1 MKVPLALGFLCL
13 ATLLPAAGPPDGLEA
28 EILRLSDQVGEIA
41 GRERGLLDQADLL
54 RRRIRLD
61 EAVIRRAEAESQ
73 ALKAR
78 RAEALRAEEEAAGRQ
93 RRAEAYLKVRVRQQY
108 ALGLL
113 QEYRLLFTVRSTEDV
128 RTAGLYLGALSRR
141 DAARLKEFQELRRK
155 REATRRNLEALER
168 DLRTRTE
175 EAEREK
181 AALEGEQRR
190 LSELLRR
197 IQGERSAAERSL
209 AERLEAARAMD
220 RYLNDLEFRRRVEV
234 FSRNMGEAE
243 GSLPMPC
250 EGSVVRGFGDYVHP
264 RFKTRVPHPGLD
276 IRAALGAPVRA
287 VFDGTVEYA
296 GWLSGYGYTVI
307 LRHPGGFFTVYA
319 HLDQVS
325 VPAGKVVAEGERVG
339 NVGEDAATGTAALYF
354 ELRRGGR
361 ALDPAPWF
369 AGGSHE
375 R

>member
-1 MKVPLALGFLCL
+1 MKAPAALIFLGL

-28 EILRLSDQVGEIA
+28 EIQRLSDQVGEIA

-61 EAVIRRAEAESQ
+61 EAVIRKAEGERRALE
-73 ALKAR
+73 AR
-78 RAEALRAEEEAAGRQ
+78 RAEALRAEEEAALRQ
-93 RRAEAYLKVRVRQQY
+93 RRAAAYLKVRARQQY

-113 QEYRLLFTVRSTEDV
+113 QEYRLLFAVRSTEDV

-141 DAARLKEFQELRRK
+141 DEARLHEFTELRQE
-155 REATRRNLEALER
+155 REAARRNLETLALE
-168 DLRTRTE
+168 L
-175 EAEREK
+175 EARAAEARREK
-181 AALEGEQRR
+181 TALEDEQKR
-190 LSELLRR
+190 LSALLRR
-197 IQGERSAAERSL
+197 IQGERSAAQRTLE
-209 AERLEAARAMD
+209 ERLEAARAMD
-220 RYLNDLEFRRRVEV
+220 RYLDDLDFRRRVEV
-234 FSRNMGEAE
+234 FSKNMAEAE
-243 GSLPMPC
+243 GRLPMPC
-250 EGSVVRGFGDYVHP
+250 RGPVVRGFGDFVHP

-276 IRAALGAPVRA
+276 IRAPLGTPVRA
-287 VFDGTVEYA
+287 VFDGTAEYA

-325 VPAGKVVAEGERVG
+325 VAAGQVVGPGDLVG

-354 ELRRGGR
+354 ELRRGAK

>member
-1 MKVPLALGFLCL
+1 MKVAPALGLLCL
-13 ATLLPAAGPPDGLEA
+13 SLLLSAAEPLGGLEG
-28 EILRLSDQVGEIA
+28 EIRRLSEQVGEIA

-61 EAVIRRAEAESQ
+61 EAVIRRAEAERKV
-73 ALKAR
+73 LLAR
-78 RAEALRAEEEAAGRQ
+78 RADALRAEEEAAGRQ
-93 RRAEAYLKVRVRQQY
+93 RRAEAYLKVRTRQQY

-141 DAARLKEFQELRRK
+141 DAVRLREFQELRK
-155 REATRRNLEALER
+155 ERETARR
-168 DLRTRTE
+168 DLETLARQLETQAA
-175 EAEREK
+175 EAQREK

-190 LSELLRR
+190 LAELLQR
-197 IQGERSAAERSL
+197 IQGERSAAQRSL

-220 RYLNDLEFRRRVEV
+220 RYLHDLDFRRRVEV
-234 FSRNMGEAE
+234 FSRNMAEAE
-243 GSLPMPC
+243 GRLPRPC
-250 EGSVVRGFGDYVHP
+250 EGPVVRGFGDFVHP
-264 RFKTRVPHPGLD
+264 RFKTKVPHPGLD
-276 IRAALGAPVRA
+276 IRAPLGTPVRA

-319 HLDQVS
+319 HLDQVA
-325 VPAGKVVAEGERVG
+325 VPAGQVVGGGERVG
-339 NVGEDAATGTAALYF
+339 NVGEDAATGTAVLYF
-354 ELRRGGR
+354 ELRRGAK